1 MVPKLY
7 FVSSHVPKFD
17 VYFEGQQYDENYQI
31 TQFKLK
37 YFTNC
42 RTNINIDVLR

>member
-1 MVPKLY
+1 MPKFYL
-7 FVSSHVPKFD
+7 VDSHVPKFD
-17 VYFEGQQYDENYQI
+17 VDYEGQQYDENDQI
-31 TQFKLK
+31 IQFKLK